1 MHYYA
6 EMALLFLLLAV
17 PTSPGAAFDVDPLKP
32 GQAWQYPKDHKVV
45 NVREANSISSYKA
58 MISEVHSFGVRAS
71 KYKEKG
77 LPILA
82 RQTSTPKPD
91 RWLMLELRGDGQDE
105 IMLAIRNDN
114 LYIEAFANSSGK
126 WHTFAIIRN
135 LIPGATIL
143 PFKDSYRGLVNG
155 HANLGTLVLGKET
168 TLRALH
174 ELAVYKQSV
183 GADTGCV
190 SRALAIMAVTFCEAT
205 RLKPIQA
212 SIQPKWL
219 SGGAT
224 IEKPLYVVR
233 WSDMSCAVLVAR
245 QKKGRYDGPE
255 ADKLK
260 NELGMSS
267 LNEVVGA
274 LSLILW
280 PKDSSCDS
288 GPITWPRA

>member
-1 MHYYA
+1 
-6 EMALLFLLLAV
+6 MALLFLLLAV
-17 PTSPGAAFDVDPLKP
+17 PTSPGAAFD
-32 GQAWQYPKDHKVV
+32 AWQYPNDHKVV
-45 NVREANSISSYKA
+45 NDREANSISSYKA
-58 MISEVHSFGVRAS
+58 MISEVHSFGVRTS
-71 KYKEKG
+71 KYTEKG

-91 RWLMLELRGDGQDE
+91 RWLMLELRGDGHDE

-126 WHTFAIIRN
+126 WHTFANIRN
-135 LIPGATIL
+135 LIPRATIL

-155 HANLGTLVLGKET
+155 HANLGMLELGKET

-183 GADTGCV
+183 GADTSCV

-205 RLKPIQA
+205 RLRPIQDY
-212 SIQPKWL
+212 ILPKWL

-224 IEKPLYVVR
+224 IQKPLYVVR

-255 ADKLK
+255 AVKLK
-260 NELGMSS
+260 DELGMTS

-280 PKDSSCDS
+280 PKDNSCDS

>member
-1 MHYYA
+1 MLIGRVWHY
-6 EMALLFLLLAV
+6 
-17 PTSPGAAFDVDPLKP
+17 PH
-32 GQAWQYPKDHKVV
+32 DHKVV

-58 MISEVHSFGVRAS
+58 MISEVHSFGVRTS

-77 LPILA
+77 LSILA

-91 RWLMLELRGDGQDE
+91 RWLMLELRGYGRDE

-114 LYIEAFANSSGK
+114 LYIEAFANSSGN
-126 WHTFAIIRN
+126 WHTFANIVRN
-135 LIPGATIL
+135 LIPRATIL
-143 PFKDSYRGLVNG
+143 PFEDSYPGLVNG
-155 HANLGTLVLGKET
+155 YANLGTLVLGKET

-183 GADTGCV
+183 GTDTGCV

-205 RLKPIQA
+205 RLRPIQDY
-212 SIQPKWL
+212 ILPKWL

-255 ADKLK
+255 ADKLTHQ
-260 NELGMSS
+260 LGMSS
-267 LNEVVGA
+267 LNEVVSA

-280 PKDSSCDS
+280 PKNNKCAS
-288 GPITWPRA
+288 GRITWPRA